1 MAEVHLYEGTAPS
14 TTPTTTSNLSSAQVS
29 DYMTTNLITVSPD
42 TGIEAAVD
50 ILVKYK
56 ISGLPVVDE
65 SGELVGMLSEKD
77 CLSVFINTLHQDG
90 QMGEVVD
97 FMSDKVSTVEADMSL
112 VLLAE
117 KFVKQHYKRFPV
129 LNKEG
134 ALVGQIS
141 RADVLRAVDL
151 LT

>member
-1 MAEVHLYEGTAPS
+1 MVQSYEGVTQSEAP
-14 TTPTTTSNLSSAQVS
+14 TKTCNLSQALVS

-42 TGIEAAVD
+42 TSIEAAVD

-77 CLSVFINTLHQDG
+77 CLSVFINTMHNDG
-90 QMGEVVD
+90 QMGEVAD
-97 FMSDKVSTVEADMSL
+97 FMSKTVSTVLGDMSL

-117 KFVKQHYKRFPV
+117 KFIKEHYKRFPV
-129 LNKEG
+129 LSPEG
-134 ALVGQIS
+134 VLIGQIS